1 MLGLRY
7 YIGAMAT
14 NKNTRTLA
22 RSALGMFNDAVI
34 NPDHETAQALCPE
47 CGTVHSF
54 SDQGLRWVGLG
65 CQTVIFPT
73 LDMVADQAEAVKA
86 RK

>member
-1 MLGLRY
+1 
-7 YIGAMAT
+7 MAS
-14 NKNTRTLA
+14 NKTTLVGRA
-22 RSALGMFNDAVI
+22 AVGIFNDAVI

-65 CQTVIFPT
+65 CKTVIFPT
-73 LDMVADQAEAVKA
+73 LDMVADQATRLKESK
-86 RK
+86 